1 MSTSTYCPSS
11 TGEADSELE
20 SLWRVWEE
28 QHARLCRVVAAR
40 ARRPFEDDEVQ
51 DAASDALLRLHGL
64 RRRGGNGPASV
75 ERWLVVVA
83 WREFLRR
90 IGRDARRRAIETS
103 VFAREERVLVAAQP
117 EDEVLR
123 REQARARRRALE
135 VSLRTLPAGQR
146 ETLELLATGASYAR
160 IAQRRGVSTR
170 AVDRALGNAR
180 RRLRSNALL
189 VREVAEC
196 DA

>member
-1 MSTSTYCPSS
+1 
-11 TGEADSELE
+11 
-20 SLWRVWEE
+20 
-28 QHARLCRVVAAR
+28 LCRVVAAR